1 MSFSQRFRFFAP
13 LILTGS
19 AFAGEITVEPRP
31 FTLERS
37 FQAAVLP
44 AEAPVLIRIEP
55 KAWADFEIVEIVDHG
70 TKVAKGATLVRFDS
84 EAIDRKLE
92 DSRRSLE
99 SGGLSLAQ
107 AEQDLKHLEQT
118 APHRLEAL
126 KRAAETAK
134 EEHAY
139 FVKTRR
145 KATEESAAQQLE
157 RRKQMLSN
165 QQEELRQLQKMYEA
179 DDLTEDTEEII
190 LVRQKDDVAAAEF
203 ALRMEQ
209 LDYQRT
215 LEVTLPREAISL
227 AHAERDAAIALAKA
241 EQDIPRS
248 IALKKLEIESLKTA
262 AGREKQALTEL
273 EKDRGLFEIK
283 APGEGWFYHGA
294 IENGRWST
302 GDGVK
307 ALVPHGRPAANRAF
321 ASFVPVSAATVL
333 SAFLDETTARSL
345 QPGLNGIALSPGR
358 EDVEIPVKLS
368 TVASLPGPDGT
379 YAATLTATWPK
390 EHPPVSGS
398 SAVVR
403 LVAYENPT
411 SLAVPTKALAFGSK
425 GWSLEVKLA
434 DGKTERRP
442 VKRGRVSG
450 ETTEILSGI
459 EAGQVIITPDK

>member
-1 MSFSQRFRFFAP
+1 MSLSHRLPFLVPLVFAC
-13 LILTGS
+13 S
-19 AFAGEITVEPRP
+19 ASAGELTVEPRP
-31 FTLERS
+31 FSLERS

-44 AEAPVLIRIEP
+44 AEDPVLIRIEP
-55 KAWADFEIVEIVDHG
+55 ESWADFEIVEIADHAA
-70 TKVAKGATLVRFDS
+70 KVAKGATLVRFDS

-99 SGGLSLAQ
+99 SGNLSLAQ
-107 AEQDLKHLEQT
+107 AMQDLKHLEQT
-118 APHRLEAL
+118 VPHRLEAL

-145 KATEESAAQQLE
+145 KSTEESAAQQLE

-227 AHAERDAAIALAKA
+227 ANAERDAAIALAKA
-241 EQDIPRS
+241 EQDLPRS
-248 IALKKLEIESLKTA
+248 IALKKLEIESLKTSA
-262 AGREKQALTEL
+262 DREKQALAEL

-283 APGEGWFYHGA
+283 APADGWFYHGA

-302 GDGVK
+302 GDAVK

-321 ASFVPVSAATVL
+321 ATFVPAAAPSVLSSFV
-333 SAFLDETTARSL
+333 DEATARSL
-345 QPGLNGIALSPGR
+345 QPGVTGIAVCAGR
-358 EDVEIPVKLS
+358 EDLEIPVKL
-368 TVASLPGPDGT
+368 TQIATLPGPDGT
-379 YAATLTATWPK
+379 YATTLSATWPK
-390 EHPPVSGS
+390 DKPPVTGS
-398 SAVVR
+398 SAAIR
-403 LVAYENPT
+403 LIAYENP
-411 SLAVPTKALAFGSK
+411 SALAVPTRALTFSSK
-425 GWSLEVKLA
+425 GWMLDVKLA

-442 VKRGRVSG
+442 VKRGRISG
-450 ETTEILSGI
+450 ENTEILSGI